1 MEQTGIFKG
10 RVEVRYNYGRFGWT
24 RGGGKTWHGG
34 IDIVGLD
41 DATIYMPFYMGKK
54 IAGTVVNARIVLNKS
69 NRTWEWGWYV
79 CVKLDKNQTPDTVNY
94 LYFCHCASL
103 LVKQGQKVSS
113 GDALAVMGNSGNAAD
128 ANPPYKHCHLET
140 RATATGTGVDPTKY
154 AGVPNTV
161 GVYGSAAQS
170 TEPAGNV
177 TGAGVGATIIDVS
190 KHQGDIDWA
199 KVPYMAMVRIGY
211 SGYGS
216 GALCKDEKFDAN
228 LAGAKGNGKLLG
240 FYFFSQ
246 AVTEEEAREEA
257 EFCAKLAPSG
267 YPLFFDSEWGHTTK
281 TGAHDGRADSLSKEQ
296 RTACAKAFCERA
308 AELGFTPGVYTFAS
322 FATTNIDYAGLC
334 ATWPGWLADTRENYD
349 KVLPRYIHQYAQ
361 SAKGGVAGIA
371 KETDLNKIIKEL
383 PKMDKP
389 ATPTKQ
395 IISLD
400 PVTLPNAAAMEFYM
414 LAKKYGLDNDRYY
427 HAKYAD

>member
-1 MEQTGIFKG
+1 M
-10 RVEVRYNYGRFGWT
+10 
-24 RGGGKTWHGG
+24 
-34 IDIVGLD
+34 
-41 DATIYMPFYMGKK
+41 
-54 IAGTVVNARIVLNKS
+54 NARIVLNKS

-113 GDALAVMGNSGNAAD
+113 GAALAVMGNSGNAAD

-154 AGVPNTV
+154 AGVQNTV
-161 GVYGSAAQS
+161 GVYGSADKR

-211 SGYGS
+211 RGYGS

-240 FYFFSQ
+240 FYFS
-246 AVTEEEAREEA
+246 AR
-257 EFCAKLAPSG
+257 
-267 YPLFFDSEWGHTTK
+267 
-281 TGAHDGRADSLSKEQ
+281 R
-296 RTACAKAFCERA
+296 
-308 AELGFTPGVYTFAS
+308 
-322 FATTNIDYAGLC
+322 
-334 ATWPGWLADTRENYD
+334 
-349 KVLPRYIHQYAQ
+349 
-361 SAKGGVAGIA
+361 
-371 KETDLNKIIKEL
+371 
-383 PKMDKP
+383 
-389 ATPTKQ
+389 
-395 IISLD
+395 
-400 PVTLPNAAAMEFYM
+400 
-414 LAKKYGLDNDRYY
+414 
-427 HAKYAD
+427 